1 MGVAPFLVIA
11 VIIAVLFVKNRRKKK
26 RSLEGDGQFS
36 QKFLKSLF
44 NLFIYDLS

>member
-1 MGVAPFLVIA
+1 MGVAAFLVIA
-11 VIIAVLFVKNRRKKK
+11 VIIAVPIVKNRRKR